1 MKYLNLLLHV
11 IGYFEFLVAVN
22 LLIFGLGSN
31 MVSLSFNPKKRR
43 SYFKCRHF
51 FVGAFGQPL
60 LSLNLVRLLTRYFFL
75 SRYWLHIICQAHS
88 TIRYVKSGADFSVF
102 GFTGGFYTRGEIV

>member
-51 FVGAFGQPL
+51 FVGAFGQPQ
-60 LSLNLVRLLTRYFFL
+60 LSLNLVRLLTRYFFFITVL
-75 SRYWLHIICQAHS
+75 AAYYLPGTLNDQ
-88 TIRYVKSGADFSVF
+88 IR
-102 GFTGGFYTRGEIV
+102 